1 MKKIFLSL
9 SLIFL
14 AMIVFMFVYSYI
26 LFSLTSYKNVFNIIV
41 ISLTIFAMLF
51 LLIRRY
57 INVTRSN
64 KKNYKIIFKP
74 ITILLGIV
82 IISFV
87 ILYILLTISTML

>member
-14 AMIVFMFVYSYI
+14 AMIVSMFVYSYI

-87 ILYILLTISTML
+87 ILYILLTISIML